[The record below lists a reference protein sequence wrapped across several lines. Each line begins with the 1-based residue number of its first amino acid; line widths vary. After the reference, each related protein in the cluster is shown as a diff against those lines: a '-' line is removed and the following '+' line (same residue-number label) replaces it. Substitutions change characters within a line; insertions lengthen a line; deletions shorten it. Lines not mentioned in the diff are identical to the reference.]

1 MSTSMI
7 RGKYLISRA
16 GDSEDTSLVI
26 ADGAVFQR
34 DGLIVDVGSYQ
45 SLRSRYEADQ
55 HFGGPEYVVIP
66 GLVNAHHHGRGV
78 NTLQMGTCDDSLET
92 WILTGW
98 GRRPYDHYLMT
109 LYTALQMLESG
120 TTTVMYNHPQTP
132 VETLDADISEV
143 LRGFLDAGM
152 RVGRGW

>member
-45 SLRSRYEADQ
+45 SLRSRYEAEQ
-55 HFGGPEYVVIP
+55 HLGGPEYLVIP
-66 GLVNAHHHGRGV
+66 GLVNAQRLGAAV
-78 NTLQMGTCDDSLET
+78 SIQ
-92 WILTGW
+92 
-98 GRRPYDHYLMT
+98 
-109 LYTALQMLESG
+109 
-120 TTTVMYNHPQTP
+120 
-132 VETLDADISEV
+132 
-143 LRGFLDAGM
+143 
-152 RVGRGW
+152 RVF